1 MRKAWL
7 SIGMIALTA
16 TACSHAPIQTAAAPS
31 SGPVHGRTLASEPPT
46 ALYVIDGVV
55 VNDRVLVAQ
64 PVAPSA
70 PHAVPLLMIDGVPI
84 DPPAP

>member
-31 SGPVHGRTLASEPPT
+31 NGPVRGRTLASEPPT

-64 PVAPSA
+64 PIAAST
-70 PHAVPLLMIDGVPI
+70 HAAPLLMIDGVPI
-84 DPPAP
+84 GPPTP